1 MDSDLEAL
9 IKQKPH
15 LKAPLL
21 FFEKVRRYWR
31 EVEEHLAAQGFDI
44 LSVDSK
50 SYPPSE
56 APFVVGRFSAVIN
69 LPAGVLAPLKDAME
83 VGDVDLTRLPLGEA
97 PAFSLPYPEEE
108 LLPMLFL
115 LSRPYFQKLREACRL
130 DNRFWDEGRCPVCAA
145 RPALSSITDEP
156 RRLMHCSYCG
166 NVGHYTFTGCPICRT
181 TDASKLGTLIPEEG
195 EEGFRVVTC
204 DACNSYVKT
213 VEAGGFKG
221 LSPDLADLVS
231 LPLDIVAQ
239 EKGYIRHAPNPIGL
253 TKMV

>member
-1 MDSDLEAL
+1 
-9 IKQKPH
+9 
-15 LKAPLL
+15 
-21 FFEKVRRYWR
+21 
-31 EVEEHLAAQGFDI
+31 
-44 LSVDSK
+44 
-50 SYPPSE
+50 
-56 APFVVGRFSAVIN
+56 
-69 LPAGVLAPLKDAME
+69 
-83 VGDVDLTRLPLGEA
+83 
-97 PAFSLPYPEEE
+97 
-108 LLPMLFL
+108 
-115 LSRPYFQKLREACRL
+115 
-130 DNRFWDEGRCPVCAA
+130 
-145 RPALSSITDEP
+145 
-156 RRLMHCSYCG
+156 MHCSYCG
-166 NVGHYTFTGCPICRT
+166 NVGPYAFTGCPICRT